1 MFGRSSSVDDAMA
14 WQAFVSA
21 FWSKYGKKAALW
33 LIKQIGGQKVLEI
46 VEGQLKGLVARNR
59 AINKAGQVRE
69 GRWGPILVEDKARFV
84 VYSGDAPVEIFPAPK
99 GNLAEITAA
108 YNTDL
113 LRAPNDVPSA
123 AFKRWVGSQWKRLRR
138 DVKEGIENPT
148 PAPPAVRDVREA
160 ISKSGEEGGQAL
172 FHAMVDQ
179 LPELLDTL
187 TNTKA
192 ATVASH
198 NGIPEAPGI
207 YLFSEGVNPV
217 YVGQTRN
224 LRARL
229 RQQTSPSSRENQ
241 AALAWRIALKDA
253 ADAGHPI
260 TATRKDLEAD
270 EVFAEHFRK
279 AKKRVA
285 GMDVRFIELDDPVK
299 RTVFEVYAA
308 RALGTDEF
316 NSWETH

>member
-1 MFGRSSSVDDAMA
+1 VA
-14 WQAFVSA
+14 WQAFFSA

-33 LIKQIGGQKVLEI
+33 LIKQIGGQKILDI
-46 VEGQLKGLVARNR
+46 AEGQLKGLVARNR
-59 AINKAGQVRE
+59 AINKAGQVRD

-84 VYSGDAPVEIFPAPK
+84 VYSGAAAVEIFPAPK
-99 GNLAEITAA
+99 GNVADLTAA

-123 AFKRWVGSQWKRLRR
+123 AFKRWVDGQWKRLRR
-138 DVKEGIENPT
+138 DVEEGIEKPT
-148 PAPPAVRDVREA
+148 PPPASDVRDA
-160 ISKSGEEGGQAL
+160 ISKAGEEGGQAL

-179 LPELLDTL
+179 LPDLLNTL

-192 ATVASH
+192 ATMASH
-198 NGIPEAPGI
+198 NGIPEVPGI

-224 LRARL
+224 LRSRL
-229 RQQTSPSSRENQ
+229 RQQTSLASRENQ
-241 AALAWRIALKDA
+241 AALAWRIARKDA

-260 TATRKDLEAD
+260 TGPRKELEAD
-270 EVFAEHFRK
+270 EVFAEHFRN
-279 AKKRVA
+279 AKQRVA
-285 GMDVRFIELDDPVK
+285 DMDVRFIELDDPVT